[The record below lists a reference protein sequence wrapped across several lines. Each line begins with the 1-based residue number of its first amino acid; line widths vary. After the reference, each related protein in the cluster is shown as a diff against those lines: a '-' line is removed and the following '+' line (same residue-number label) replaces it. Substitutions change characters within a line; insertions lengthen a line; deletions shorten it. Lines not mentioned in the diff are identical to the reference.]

1 MVNSIYILN
10 KDKRIVDTL
19 SNNGDSPM
27 SPFFDDKYVQHLATG
42 AETFEFTT
50 FSNNRTSKYCEA
62 GSYVA
67 FKIDGKVKLF
77 QIVETNEE
85 HYDGQIVKTCYCE
98 VAGLELI
105 NNVVR
110 AMEMPAVNVEQ
121 FFNTV
126 LRDTPWSLGLVE
138 YGINNITQ
146 TINISKPTN
155 VYTAIQDNLQKFGV
169 EIEFRV
175 EMAGPRVVGQKID
188 VVRKRGRETRKR
200 FEYGKNV
207 SGVSK
212 QIDIS
217 NLCTAM
223 VGIGKGGIDFKSVE
237 WLSDKPAPKPLN
249 QDFIV
254 NPVAYE
260 QWNRQGEQLLGVYE
274 NTEVESPHEL
284 LELTWKAL
292 LEASVPKFTY
302 DIATEMIQGDEEE
315 VNIGDTV
322 YVIDNDY
329 EPALHLSARV
339 GQLEISFTDHTKN
352 QCVLTNFKDVKSGIL
367 SLETIQSI
375 IDGKFPISGNEI
387 IDGTITGD
395 KIGPQEITGT
405 LIKADA
411 IEARHISADQIET
424 KHLRAGSITAEKLTT
439 GELITESAQI
449 KEGIIGTAQIKDGA
463 IDNAKIEDASINS
476 AKIQDLAVGTAQI
489 ADAAINNAKI
499 GALAVGTAQIQ
510 DAAITNAKIANLS
523 ADKITAGNIDAERLT
538 ANVIEA
544 INASIGKIDADHIT
558 VGNID
563 AGDITTGTLDADL
576 IKASVIEAINASIGT
591 ATINSAKIGNL
602 SADKITS
609 GDIATDRLKANAIN
623 AVNATVGN
631 ATINSAK
638 IGNLDASKITTGTLN
653 ADRIG
658 AGTITANK
666 LNSEAISTISLNAS
680 NVVADKIA
688 AGDIKIGNANILDG
702 TISGAKITKASIS
715 NAQIDNAFI
724 ADGYIKNLNA
734 DKITSGSLNTTKV
747 SMNSTSG
754 QLSIADNTIQIK
766 DNQATPKV
774 RVQIGK
780 DKLNNYGILVM
791 NANGEAI
798 FDSDKGVL
806 SPNGLNSN
814 VITGDKIRD
823 GEIGPSK
830 LQVDEIWASE
840 GFIGNF
846 QAQEI
851 NAAKLVNLEAID
863 TKRLDINGLVS
874 FNSLST
880 DMKGS
885 FTQEGGK
892 TFIDGG
898 NIKTGTLSAK
908 QLNTRGFTASDAAGN
923 TTFNIDDA
931 TGKVS
936 MSGLVESIGFSDVEG
951 AHKGYQLT
959 PEGKATLNDAVL
971 RGSVILPQAGITNAE
986 NPAGCNVRL
995 FGEPVPYSDANRQVR
1010 FWAGADFESRCDAPF
1025 IVYSDGKIKATEGEF
1040 GGTFTGKLSIGN
1052 IHIED
1057 TNNSKGAIDVK
1068 TNNDAKTMI
1077 HLEEDNSYIN
1087 SNLAIGANF
1096 INMSPTNSIM
1106 DMRGKLNITNS
1117 SNYTTTMGHGEHIL
1131 KSTDGTNEYIQRYS
1145 NGRFTFDS
1153 YGKQATDYIFTKEA
1167 AKAPVNVEVWGDL
1180 KVRDKITMNNN
1191 ISIVSRQDAGNSGFD
1206 FVVG

>member
-50 FSNNRTSKYCEA
+50 FSNKRTSKYCEV
-62 GSYVA
+62 GNYVA
-67 FKIDGKVKLF
+67 FKYENKIKLF
-77 QIVETNEE
+77 QIVESNEE
-85 HYDGQIVKTCYCE
+85 HSEGQIIKTCYCE

-110 AMEMPAVNVEQ
+110 AMEMPAVNAEQ

-188 VVRKRGRETRKR
+188 VVRTRGRETRKR
-200 FEYGKNV
+200 FEYGVNV

-223 VGIGKGGIDFKSVE
+223 IGYGKGGIDFKSVE

-274 NTEVESPHEL
+274 NTDVESPHEL

-315 VNIGDTV
+315 VHLGDTV

-367 SLETIQSI
+367 SLETIQAI

-411 IEARHISADQIET
+411 IEAKHISADQIET

-499 GALAVGTAQIQ
+499 ANLAV
-510 DAAITNAKIANLS
+510 DNAKIKDLS
-523 ADKITAGNIDAERLT
+523 AEKITAGQIAADRLT

-544 INASIGKIDADHIT
+544 INASIGKITADHID
-558 VGNID
+558 VDSIVADNID
-563 AGDITTGTLDADL
+563 AGKITTGTLDADR
-576 IKASVIEAINASIGT
+576 ITSSVITAINASIEN
-591 ATINSAKIGNL
+591 ATIDQAKIGNL
-602 SADKITS
+602 DASKITTGQLSADIIKTNVIS
-609 GDIATDRLKANAIN
+609 AIN
-623 AVNATVGN
+623 ASLGS

-638 IGNLDASKITTGTLN
+638 IGNLDASKITSGYIS
-653 ADRIG
+653 ADRIA
-658 AGTITANK
+658 AGSITTNKISADAISAIGINASEITANK
-666 LNSEAISTISLNAS
+666 
-680 NVVADKIA
+680 IA
-688 AGDIKIGNANILDG
+688 TGEIKVGNANILDG
-702 TISGAKITKASIS
+702 TISGAKITNASIS
-715 NAQIDNAFI
+715 NAQIDNAFV

-734 DKITSGSLNTTKV
+734 NKITSGSLNTTKV

-766 DNQATPKV
+766 DNQSTPQV

-798 FDSDKGVL
+798 FDSDRGVL

-908 QLNTRGFTASDAAGN
+908 QLNTRGFTAYDEAGN
-923 TTFNIDDA
+923 TTFNINEQ

-986 NPAGCNVRL
+986 NPANCNVRL
-995 FGEPVPYSDANRQVR
+995 FGEPTTYSNPNRQVR
-1010 FWAGADFESRCDAPF
+1010 FWAGADFDSRCDAPF

-1057 TNNSKGAIDVK
+1057 TNNSKGAIDIK
-1068 TNNDAKTMI
+1068 TNNDTKTII

-1087 SNLAIGANF
+1087 SNLALGANF
-1096 INMSPTNSIM
+1096 INISPTNAIM

-1117 SNYTTTMGHGEHIL
+1117 SNYTTTMGNGANIL
-1131 KSTDGTNEYIQRYS
+1131 RTTDGTNEYMQRYS
-1145 NGRFTFDS
+1145 NGRFVFDS
-1153 YGKQATDYIFTKEA
+1153 YGKQSTDYIFTKESD
-1167 AKAPVNVEVWGDL
+1167 KAPVNVEVWGDL

-1191 ISIVSRQDAGNSGFD
+1191 ISIVARQDKGNSGFD

>member
-67 FKIDGKVKLF
+67 FKIDRKVKLF

-138 YGINNITQ
+138 YGINNITH

-188 VVRKRGRETRKR
+188 IVRTRGRETRKR
-200 FEYGKNV
+200 FEYGVNV

-223 VGIGKGGIDFKSVE
+223 VGVGKGGIDFKTVE

-302 DIATEMIQGDEEE
+302 DVATEMIQGDEEE
-315 VNIGDTV
+315 VNLGDTV

-367 SLETIQSI
+367 SLETIQAI
-375 IDGKFPISGNEI
+375 IDGKFPITGNEI
-387 IDGTITGD
+387 LDGTITGD
-395 KIGPQEITGT
+395 KIGPQQITGT
-405 LIKADA
+405 LIKADT

-449 KEGIIGTAQIKDGA
+449 KEGIIGAAQIKDGA

-476 AKIQDLAVGTAQI
+476 AKIQDLAVGTVQI

-499 GALAVGTAQIQ
+499 ANLAV
-510 DAAITNAKIANLS
+510 DDAKIKNLN
-523 ADKITAGNIDAERLT
+523 AEKITAGQIAADRLT

-544 INASIGKIDADHIT
+544 INASIGKITADHID
-558 VGNID
+558 VDSIVADNID
-563 AGDITTGTLDADL
+563 AGKITTGTLDADR
-576 IKASVIEAINASIGT
+576 ITSSVITAINASLEK
-591 ATINSAKIGNL
+591 ATI
-602 SADKITS
+602 DQ
-609 GDIATDRLKANAIN
+609 
-623 AVNATVGN
+623 
-631 ATINSAK
+631 AK
-638 IGNLDASKITTGTLN
+638 IGNLDASKITTGSLDANVIKTNIIKAINLSVESAKIDQAHIGDLSAN
-653 ADRIG
+653 KITSGYISADRIA
-658 AGTITANK
+658 AGSITTNK
-666 LNSEAISTISLNAS
+666 INAEAINAIGVNAS
-680 NVVADKIA
+680 NVVAGKIET
-688 AGDIKIGNANILDG
+688 GDIKITNANILDG
-702 TISGAKITKASIS
+702 TISGAKITNASIS
-715 NAQIDNAFI
+715 NAQMNSAFI

-734 DKITSGSLNTTKV
+734 NKITSGELNTTKV
-747 SMNSTSG
+747 AMNSTSG
-754 QLSIADNTIQIK
+754 ALSIRDNTIQIK
-766 DNQATPKV
+766 DNQATPQV

-814 VITGDKIRD
+814 VITADKIRD

-874 FNSLST
+874 FSSLST
-880 DMKGS
+880 DMKES

-908 QLNTRGFTASDAAGN
+908 QLNTRGFTARDEAGN
-923 TTFNIDDA
+923 TTFNIDDN

-936 MSGLVESIGFSDVEG
+936 MSGLVESIGFSDVAG

-986 NPAGCNVRL
+986 NPATCDVSL
-995 FGEPVPYSDANRQVR
+995 IGEPIPYSNPNRQVR
-1010 FWAGADFESRCDAPF
+1010 FWAGADFDNRCDAPF

-1040 GGTFTGKLSIGN
+1040 GGTFTGKISIGN
-1052 IHIED
+1052 IHIQD
-1057 TNNSKGAIDVK
+1057 TNNSKGAIEIY
-1068 TNNDAKTMI
+1068 TNNDEELRI
-1077 HLEEDNSYIN
+1077 HLEEENSIIN
-1087 SNLAIGANF
+1087 SNLSIGSNLANF
-1096 INMSPTNSIM
+1096 NAANDTINIQ
-1106 DMRGKLNITNS
+1106 GKTS
-1117 SNYTTTMGHGEHIL
+1117 
-1131 KSTDGTNEYIQRYS
+1131 YS
-1145 NGRFTFDS
+1145 NGSYSTILNEGSSVMRTSDGLGKHNQFYKNGTLINNS
-1153 YGKQATDYIFTKEA
+1153 YGSQAGADYSFVKEEGA
-1167 AKAPVNVEVWGDL
+1167 TPVMVEVKGEL
-1180 KVRDKITMNNN
+1180 HARDKITMNNN
-1191 ISIVSRQDAGNSGFD
+1191 ISIVARQDSGNSGFD

>member
-1 MVNSIYILN
+1 MVNSIFILN
-10 KDKRIVDTL
+10 KDKRIVDVL
-19 SNNGDSPM
+19 SNNGDSPQ
-27 SPFFDDKYVQHLATG
+27 SPFFDDLYKQHLDTG
-42 AETFEFTT
+42 AETFEFST
-50 FSNNRTSKYCEA
+50 FSTERINKHCEV

-67 FKIDGKVKLF
+67 FKYENKIKMF
-77 QIVETNEE
+77 QIIETEDE
-85 HYDGQIVKTCYCE
+85 HSEGMIIKSCYCE
-98 VAGLELI
+98 IAGLELI
-105 NNVVR
+105 NNVIR
-110 AMEMPAVNVEQ
+110 ATEMQAVNVEQ
-121 FFNTV
+121 FFKTV
-126 LRDTPWSLGLVE
+126 LKDTPWALGLVDMA
-138 YGINNITQ
+138 INTVANVKIE
-146 TINISKPTN
+146 KATN
-155 VYTAIQDNLQKFGV
+155 VYSVIQDNLDVFDI
-169 EIEFRV
+169 EIEYRV
-175 EMAGPRVVGQKID
+175 EMAGQRVVGQFID
-188 VVRKRGRETRKR
+188 LHRQRGRETRKR
-200 FEYGKNV
+200 FEYGVNV

-223 VGIGKGGIDFKSVE
+223 IGIGKGGLDFKSVE

-260 QWNRQGEQLLGVYE
+260 QWNRQGEQLMGVYE
-274 NTEVESPHEL
+274 NSECESPHEL
-284 LELTWKAL
+284 LQLTWNAL
-292 LEASVPKFTY
+292 VKASVPNFTY
-302 DIATEMIQGDEEE
+302 DVATEMIKGDEEE
-315 VNIGDTV
+315 LNLGDTV

-329 EPALHLSARV
+329 VPALHLSARV

-352 QCVLTNFKDVKSGIL
+352 KCILTNFKDVKSGVL
-367 SLETIQSI
+367 SLETIQAI
-375 IDGKFPISGNEI
+375 IDGKFPITGNEI
-387 IDGTITGD
+387 VDGTITGD
-395 KIGPQEITGT
+395 KIGQGQITGL

-411 IEARHISADQIET
+411 IEA
-424 KHLRAGSITAEKLTT
+424 KHITANAITSKQIHAGAITADKLTT
-439 GELITESAQI
+439 GELITNSAQI
-449 KEGIIGTAQIKDGA
+449 KEGIIGKVQIAEGSIDNVRIENGA
-463 IDNAKIEDASINS
+463 ITSVKIGDG
-476 AKIQDLAVGTAQI
+476 QVGTLQVA
-489 ADAAINNAKI
+489 
-499 GALAVGTAQIQ
+499 
-510 DAAITNAKIANLS
+510 DAAITNGKIANL
-523 ADKITAGNIDAERLT
+523 AVDDAKIRNLNAEKITAGQIAADRLT

-544 INASIGKIDADHIT
+544 INASIGKITADHID
-558 VGNID
+558 VDSIVVDNID
-563 AGDITTGTLDADL
+563 AGKITTGTLDADR
-576 IKASVIEAINASIGT
+576 ITSSVITAINASLEN
-591 ATINSAKIGNL
+591 ATIDQAKIGNL
-602 SADKITS
+602 DASKITTGQLSADIIKTNVIS
-609 GDIATDRLKANAIN
+609 AIN
-623 AVNATVGN
+623 ASLGS

-638 IGNLDASKITTGTLN
+638 IGNLDASKITSGYIS
-653 ADRIG
+653 ADRIK
-658 AGTITANK
+658 AGTIDATKISAD
-666 LNSEAISTISLNAS
+666 AISSISVNAS

-688 AGDIKIGNANILDG
+688 AGDIKVGNANILDG
-702 TISGAKITKASIS
+702 TISGAKITNATIT
-715 NAQIDNAFI
+715 NAQMSSAFI

-798 FDSDKGVL
+798 FDSDRGVL

-814 VITGDKIRD
+814 VITADKIRD

-936 MSGLVESIGFSDVEG
+936 MSGLVESIGFSDVAG

-986 NPAGCNVRL
+986 NPAGCNVSL
-995 FGEPVPYSDANRQVR
+995 FGEPTPYSGANRQVR

-1087 SNLAIGANF
+1087 SNLALGANF
-1096 INMSPTNSIM
+1096 INISPTNAIM

-1117 SNYTTTMGHGEHIL
+1117 SNYTTTMGNEGNIL
-1131 KSTDGTNEYIQRYS
+1131 RTTDGTNEYMQRYS
-1145 NGRFTFDS
+1145 NGKFVFDS
-1153 YGKQATDYIFTKEA
+1153 YGKQSTDYIFTKESS
-1167 AKAPVNVEVWGDL
+1167 KAPVNVEVWGDL